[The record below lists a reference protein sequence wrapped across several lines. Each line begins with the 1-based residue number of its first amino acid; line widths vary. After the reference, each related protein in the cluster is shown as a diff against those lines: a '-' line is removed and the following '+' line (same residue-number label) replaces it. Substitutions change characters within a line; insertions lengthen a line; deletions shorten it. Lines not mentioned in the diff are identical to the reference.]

1 VTTRGLK
8 IFLDGDDDIDGGDEA
23 NTCIFDDPVGM
34 AEIRSRGDRGV
45 RKRTKG

>member
-1 VTTRGLK
+1 VTTWGLK
-8 IFLDGDDDIDGGDEA
+8 IFLDGDDDVDGGDEA
-23 NTCIFDDPVGM
+23 NTIFDDAVGM